1 MPKASPGK
9 TSVPSGT
16 CVIVYLIFPWLWT
29 YRAGLAT
36 VESGITN
43 HVPGGQHNA

>member
-1 MPKASPGK
+1 MLKASPGK
-9 TSVPSGT
+9 TWGLNGT
-16 CVIVYLIFPWLWT
+16 CVIVYLIYPLVWT
-29 YRAGLAT
+29 YRAGIAT